1 MQQANSLMMFQQ
13 VANSAVTVEQ
23 HQDGDTMIAML
34 REGNTGSLLI
44 ISLKEVKKGYY
55 SLAYHLI
62 TNDDETSQDFSLPF
76 PAYYAPFFV
85 ADIVNDVFKN

>member
-1 MQQANSLMMFQQ
+1 MQQANSLIMFQQ

-44 ISLKEVKKGYY
+44 ISLKTVTKGYY
-55 SLAYHLI
+55 SLAYHYI
-62 TNDDETSQDFSLPF
+62 GETSETSQDYSLPF
-76 PAYYAPFFV
+76 PANVAP
-85 ADIVNDVFKN
+85 IIIGEIINDVF

>member
-13 VANSAVTVEQ
+13 VANSTVTVEQ

-44 ISLKEVKKGYY
+44 ISLKTVKKGYY
-55 SLAYHLI
+55 SLAYHYI
-62 TNDDETSQDFSLPF
+62 GERYETSQDYSLPF
-76 PAYYAPFFV
+76 PANLTP
-85 ADIVNDVFKN
+85 IIMGEIINDVF

>member
-13 VANSAVTVEQ
+13 VANNAVTVEQ

-34 REGNTGSLLI
+34 RDGNSGSLLI

-76 PAYYAPFFV
+76 PENYAPI
-85 ADIVNDVFKN
+85 IVGEIINDVF